1 MLKKKKKKIKRP
13 FRKSELIFNVISLIL
28 LIAVGCYYE
37 VKCYK
42 AYNNQFNSEEM
53 AVGTLS
59 GIVINNNKL
68 TTNGKGLYKDDDGYF
83 FKGNVANNYV
93 KFGNRLFRIIRVY
106 NDGSVKVV
114 SDDVNASFMNGTD
127 DYLTGNVKMFL
138 NKTNNLVTANDKSGV
153 YFDTIPY
160 PDKFIR
166 KTKYTID
173 TIGEKDIE
181 TGDDEYK
188 DYVTTLN
195 ITDYTKAGGMNSYLN
210 INKYFYVIGM
220 NKTSK
225 FLYVDEEGSV
235 NDIVSTESYGVR
247 SVFTFKAGTSI
258 VSGDGDMD
266 NPYLIKQ
273 KNYTNYVGS
282 YVKLGTDLW
291 KVYGDSNNRLKL
303 VYNGYIREDNQFVL
317 MEFSDESNVFNILDY
332 GSVGRYLNTD
342 FLESRPYNKLLLTE
356 NHYIGKLTYDNNYM
370 YKNIFEEKIVY
381 RVGLLN
387 IFDYNNTSLLDD
399 YYLIN
404 SNDAET
410 LYVYHSNGSI
420 EEASFTDARYLVPV
434 ITINKQSI
442 NRGKGSE
449 EDPYMV

>member
-1 MLKKKKKKIKRP
+1 
-13 FRKSELIFNVISLIL
+13 
-28 LIAVGCYYE
+28 
-37 VKCYK
+37 
-42 AYNNQFNSEEM
+42 
-53 AVGTLS
+53 
-59 GIVINNNKL
+59 
-68 TTNGKGLYKDDDGYF
+68 
-83 FKGNVANNYV
+83 
-93 KFGNRLFRIIRVY
+93 
-106 NDGSVKVV
+106 
-114 SDDVNASFMNGTD
+114 
-127 DYLTGNVKMFL
+127 
-138 NKTNNLVTANDKSGV
+138 
-153 YFDTIPY
+153 
-160 PDKFIR
+160 
-166 KTKYTID
+166 
-173 TIGEKDIE
+173 
-181 TGDDEYK
+181 
-188 DYVTTLN
+188 
-195 ITDYTKAGGMNSYLN
+195 
-210 INKYFYVIGM
+210 
-220 NKTSK
+220 
-225 FLYVDEEGSV
+225 
-235 NDIVSTESYGVR
+235 
-247 SVFTFKAGTSI
+247 
-258 VSGDGDMD
+258 MD